1 MDLCRGLLF
10 SWPLPWSVSHKNH
23 FHAALVLKTLCYSL
37 QMRNQIHL
45 LHSRECR
52 PLNKSLLSTCSVLG
66 MEPAPPPRG
75 DGREPDSPLPR
86 VTCVLKAE
94 EHKRS
99 RKPLVW
105 HMGSWKLSRG
115 VPIANREQSNGV
127 YACRAEWLI
136 QNPLSLPPA
145 HEQNPVRTQ
154 WSPRKCLQAVR
165 PAWHLTDPA
174 ALCLIKYFWLAFIAK
189 P

>member
-66 MEPAPPPRG
+66 MEPAPPPG
-75 DGREPDSPLPR
+75 GRSGTRQPPSQSHMRIEGRRAQEKQEATRVAHGVLETVTWCPDSQSGTIQWGLR
-86 VTCVLKAE
+86 V
-94 EHKRS
+94 
-99 RKPLVW
+99 
-105 HMGSWKLSRG
+105 
-115 VPIANREQSNGV
+115 
-127 YACRAEWLI
+127 
-136 QNPLSLPPA
+136 
-145 HEQNPVRTQ
+145 
-154 WSPRKCLQAVR
+154 
-165 PAWHLTDPA
+165 
-174 ALCLIKYFWLAFIAK
+174 
-189 P
+189 